1 MLKNGNVHDRI
12 IVENFAL
19 RLSKAERRCPDLKSR
34 KLLAVLACALIFVL
48 ALSACGQKFN
58 SEELTASEQ
67 AAKAVVESI
76 KFSSGE
82 ELKEVSVLQ
91 ADDIAAALG
100 NEVDISGWDISE
112 ARFAVILRT
121 GSKTASADSTSESTD
136 NSAVSDS
143 TPKTRTA
150 VALVGADNKVLYCSY
165 TRSSVSESSSSVSA
179 TYDYTD
185 GDSAAQDARY
195 ELAQKTIAVEEYEK
209 KNSEKVGEFNAAISE
224 KLAADPNYHYTTEY
238 INKAEEMKV
247 SDYADLLEEVR
258 VAEHIVEIYEQAEG
272 GTATMN
278 ASDAAN
284 TAKVWES
291 LEEQRWELL
300 EDWAEVQHD
309 FDALREKYADDV
321 AAFESKIEAFKKDDA
336 EYMYSVDYLKVC
348 LSSEVYNNYDVYT
361 RQIDIYSECIDNLVE
376 CMELSDTNE
385 ISYKCGLVSTMQE
398 SEIAYVNA
406 LKTYVQCII
415 NKDKF
420 ESENKAALAA
430 YDSALAAAKEKS
442 GDDYA
447 KDMDFIKADVQ
458 YGELVTQRDAH
469 TSAVE
474 NSKADADKVKA
485 EGEEKAA
492 KLEEEFAAEKKAIA
506 EKLAQANLLTYCT
519 ELKVEASEYD
529 VESGQWGML
538 PQEYLDYQ
546 NPLISYYVAS
556 SGSSYS
562 GSKKNY
568 SSGSS
573 GSSGKTG
580 AGGYDMPNS
589 SDKSFSDYVK
599 RVDPDL
605 YDSMVGRYGSLD

>member
-1 MLKNGNVHDRI
+1 M
-12 IVENFAL
+12 
-19 RLSKAERRCPDLKSR
+19 KSR
-34 KLLAVLACALIFVL
+34 KLLAVLVCALIFVL

-58 SEELTASEQ
+58 SDELTASEK
-67 AAKAVVESI
+67 AAKAAVESI
-76 KFSSGE
+76 EFNSGE

-100 NEVDISGWDISE
+100 SNVDLSGWDISE
-112 ARFAVILRT
+112 ANFAVILRT
-121 GSKTASADSTSESTD
+121 GSKSASDDSTASADD
-136 NSAVSDS
+136 SAVSDS
-143 TPKTRTA
+143 SSKTRTA
-150 VALVGADNKVLYCSY
+150 VALVSADNKVLYCSY
-165 TRSSVSESSSSVSA
+165 TRSSVSASNGASSS
-179 TYDYTD
+179 TYEYTE
-185 GDSAAQDARY
+185 GESAAQDARY
-195 ELAQKTIAVEEYEK
+195 ELAQKTLAAEEYEK
-209 KNSEKVGEFNAAISE
+209 KNAEKVGEFNAAVSE

-258 VAEHIVEIYEQAEG
+258 AAERIVEIYEQAED
-272 GTATMN
+272 GTATLN
-278 ASDAAN
+278 ASDAAS
-284 TAKVWES
+284 AASMWES

-300 EDWAEVQHD
+300 DDWAEVQRD
-309 FDALREKYADDV
+309 LDSLKEKNADAV
-321 AAFESKIEAFKKDDA
+321 AEFESKIEAFKKDNA

-348 LSSEVYNNYDVYT
+348 LSNEIYNKYDVYT
-361 RQIDIYSECIDNLVE
+361 RQINIYSECIDNLVD
-376 CMELSDTNE
+376 CMELSDADE
-385 ISYKCGLVSTMQE
+385 ISYKCELVSTSQE
-398 SEIAYVNA
+398 AESNYVNA
-406 LKTYVQCII
+406 LKTYVQCVI

-420 ESENKAALAA
+420 ESENKTALAA
-430 YDSALAAAKEKS
+430 YDSALAAAKDKA

-458 YGELVTQRDAH
+458 YGELVEQRDAH
-469 TSAVE
+469 ISAVE
-474 NSKADADKVKA
+474 NSKADADEVKA

-492 KLEEEFAAEKKAIA
+492 ELEEEFAAEQKAIA
-506 EKLAQANLLTYCT
+506 EKIAQANLLAYCT

-546 NPLISYYVAS
+546 NPLLSYYVS
-556 SGSSYS
+556 TSGSSYS
-562 GSKKNY
+562 SSKKNY

-573 GSSGKTG
+573 SSGSSGSSSSGTTG

-605 YDSMVGRYGSLD
+605 YDSIVGRYESLD